1 MKMLDYVQL
10 AHVRMGENLERSS
23 ELVAQLVDIFQSG
36 SFDAL
41 HIVASGSSRHAAD
54 CARDYLQDAL
64 QMQVSVVTPEAFVDF
79 EHTYPQHALNIA
91 VSQSGYSTNTIAALD
106 YMRAHDMAAVALT
119 ANVEAPIK
127 EHADIV
133 LDYGVGVESVDFV
146 TLGVEVLV
154 EYLVLFGI
162 YGGQARGTIDAKG
175 VAQRLD
181 DLREAIQANAVMCK
195 TAEAYVQDHML
206 ELSEH
211 MPAMVVGNG
220 PNYGVAE
227 EAALKLSETIKI
239 PAMHHEGEE
248 FVHGPEM
255 QIVPGYLVFIVDNPQ
270 GSERLA
276 NIADAL
282 SNVTAKTVLLT
293 AHPKGRAHEVAVPQV
308 APLLSAIPNLVF
320 FQTIAA
326 MIAERLKS
334 WNVHP
339 YLDAVSKQMEV
350 KAEGYEESVNAL
362 KAKAAECYGM

>member
-1 MKMLDYVQL
+1 
-10 AHVRMGENLERSS
+10 
-23 ELVAQLVDIFQSG
+23 
-36 SFDAL
+36 
-41 HIVASGSSRHAAD
+41 
-54 CARDYLQDAL
+54 
-64 QMQVSVVTPEAFVDF
+64 
-79 EHTYPQHALNIA
+79 
-91 VSQSGYSTNTIAALD
+91 
-106 YMRAHDMAAVALT
+106 MRAHDMAAVALT

-248 FVHGPEM
+248 FVHGPDDADRSGP
-255 QIVPGYLVFIVDNPQ
+255 IWCFIRRRSAGV
-270 GSERLA
+270 GS
-276 NIADAL
+276 
-282 SNVTAKTVLLT
+282 VLRISPMRYRTLRQKRCCSRPI
-293 AHPKGRAHEVAVPQV
+293 PKGRGSRGCGASGG
-308 APLLSAIPNLVF
+308 SAAQRNSQSCVLPDDCG
-320 FQTIAA
+320 
-326 MIAERLKS
+326 R
-334 WNVHP
+334 
-339 YLDAVSKQMEV
+339 
-350 KAEGYEESVNAL
+350 
-362 KAKAAECYGM
+362 

>member
-1 MKMLDYVQL
+1 M
-10 AHVRMGENLERSS
+10 RLERS
-23 ELVAQLVDIFQSG
+23 EN
-36 SFDAL
+36 
-41 HIVASGSSRHAAD
+41 R
-54 CARDYLQDAL
+54 
-64 QMQVSVVTPEAFVDF
+64 
-79 EHTYPQHALNIA
+79 
-91 VSQSGYSTNTIAALD
+91 
-106 YMRAHDMAAVALT
+106 
-119 ANVEAPIK
+119 
-127 EHADIV
+127 
-133 LDYGVGVESVDFV
+133 
-146 TLGVEVLV
+146 
-154 EYLVLFGI
+154 FGI
-162 YGGQARGTIDAKG
+162 YGGQARGTVDAKG

-211 MPAMVVGNG
+211 TPAMVVGNG

-255 QIVPGYLVFIVDNPQ
+255 QIVPGYLVFIVDDPQ

-282 SNVTAKTVLLT
+282 SNVTTKTVLLT
-293 AHPKGRAHEVAVPQV
+293 AHPKGGAHEVVVPQV

-326 MIAERLKS
+326 IIAERLKS
-334 WNVHP
+334 WDVHP

-362 KAKAAECYGM
+362 KAKAAECYGI

>member
-1 MKMLDYVQL
+1 
-10 AHVRMGENLERSS
+10 
-23 ELVAQLVDIFQSG
+23 
-36 SFDAL
+36 
-41 HIVASGSSRHAAD
+41 
-54 CARDYLQDAL
+54 
-64 QMQVSVVTPEAFVDF
+64 
-79 EHTYPQHALNIA
+79 
-91 VSQSGYSTNTIAALD
+91 
-106 YMRAHDMAAVALT
+106 
-119 ANVEAPIK
+119 
-127 EHADIV
+127 
-133 LDYGVGVESVDFV
+133 
-146 TLGVEVLV
+146 
-154 EYLVLFGI
+154 
-162 YGGQARGTIDAKG
+162 
-175 VAQRLD
+175 
-181 DLREAIQANAVMCK
+181 
-195 TAEAYVQDHML
+195 
-206 ELSEH
+206 
-211 MPAMVVGNG
+211 MVVGNG

-255 QIVPGYLVFIVDNPQ
+255 QIVPGYLVFIVDDPQ

-282 SNVTAKTVLLT
+282 SNVTTKTVLLT
-293 AHPKGRAHEVAVPQV
+293 AHPRGRAHEVAVPQV

-334 WNVHP
+334 WDVHP

>member
-1 MKMLDYVQL
+1 
-10 AHVRMGENLERSS
+10 
-23 ELVAQLVDIFQSG
+23 
-36 SFDAL
+36 
-41 HIVASGSSRHAAD
+41 
-54 CARDYLQDAL
+54 
-64 QMQVSVVTPEAFVDF
+64 
-79 EHTYPQHALNIA
+79 
-91 VSQSGYSTNTIAALD
+91 
-106 YMRAHDMAAVALT
+106 MRAHDMAAVALT

-248 FVHGPEM
+248 FVHGPEDADRSGLSG
-255 QIVPGYLVFIVDNPQ
+255 VYRRRSAGV
-270 GSERLA
+270 GALA